1 MSKRYYDLAKKNYPT
16 YWNRAMIDN
25 LHDLGRLTDEEY
37 KDIIEGVE
45 NEETT

>member
-1 MSKRYYDLAKKNYPT
+1 
-16 YWNRAMIDN
+16 MIDN

-37 KDIIEGVE
+37 KDVIEGVE